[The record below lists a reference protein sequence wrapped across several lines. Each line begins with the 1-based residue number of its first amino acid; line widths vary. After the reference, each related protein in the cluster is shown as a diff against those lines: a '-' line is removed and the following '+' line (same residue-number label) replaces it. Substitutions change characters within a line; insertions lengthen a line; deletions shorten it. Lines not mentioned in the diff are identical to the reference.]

1 MSHGEW
7 AEEDTG
13 VPQLFLQCLNPLPG
27 PTHHS
32 FSKDPPESQVRWRP
46 SPQPSAGLSAG
57 STLNLLFD
65 DSLYDPE
72 GQGTE
77 GWGRSLVL
85 GHQDTARRE
94 RRFRANTSWKE
105 AHDRPEPGHLPS
117 PPVLSGGASGPP
129 AYPPVLGFSENTVG
143 YVSGQVTFLDSKLY
157 LSFPT
162 VV

>member
-72 GQGTE
+72 GQGLCLIPFCLNV
-77 GWGRSLVL
+77 WNRA
-85 GHQDTARRE
+85 GHSKCFGALTQY
-94 RRFRANTSWKE
+94 
-105 AHDRPEPGHLPS
+105 
-117 PPVLSGGASGPP
+117 VASG
-129 AYPPVLGFSENTVG
+129 
-143 YVSGQVTFLDSKLY
+143 
-157 LSFPT
+157 
-162 VV
+162 